1 MCGIIA
7 VLGKPTDKKASDPQK
22 IRKAFENLAKSL
34 RDISALPE
42 KDISLAQ
49 NLNELLKGTAG
60 LKTLIED
67 TDLLTELIAAAPEL
81 EKDLRKKAAANSES
95 EKNSAKNASQH
106 FASQYLKAAQDFRL
120 LADLI
125 FNIRWDR
132 LDFAQKVMEMLQGN
146 QNPAANPIANPAAIE
161 AMASV
166 QIALAG
172 INRVE
177 VRGRDSAGIQIILYG
192 EEFEAPQIYT
202 YKVANEIGKLG
213 DNVANLKSQIMA
225 DTELMKSLSSVK
237 NASASVLAHTRWAS
251 VGLISHENAHPQDSV
266 ANDETLITAAINGDI
281 DNYKELIR
289 KYSLEIPSAVTTDS
303 KVAPI
308 LMAGRIGDLGA
319 QQAFQNTVSELEGS
333 LAVVATSMANPD
345 QMHLCLS
352 GSGQGLYV
360 GLTED
365 KFIIASEPYGLV
377 AEADHYLRLEDE
389 VVHLEASHA
398 GSLKGI
404 SRLSLDGK
412 SLPLKPTDLSER
424 EISTKDIDR
433 ANHPHFFIKEIYEAP
448 DSVQKTLNGRMF
460 WDDSGD
466 SEGKDQGEYR
476 VYTDG
481 EFITEAIKKRITS
494 KNLQKIFVI
503 GQGTAGVAARAVA
516 EAIQNQI
523 ENISSSILVEPV
535 LASELS
541 SYALDEDRDMNDSL
555 VIAVSQSGTTTDTN
569 RTVELVR
576 SRGAAV
582 LSIVN
587 RRNSDLV
594 DRSDGVFY
602 TSDGRD
608 VEMSVASTKAFYSQ
622 AVAGILL
629 GCVIADLLSAAVE
642 QSQNSKYAK
651 NRQKLLASL
660 NELPAA
666 MEGVLAMRSTI
677 AEIAERVAPARRW
690 WAVVG
695 SGKDRIAAEEVRI
708 KLSELC
714 YKSISEDAIEDKK
727 HIDLS
732 SEPLILVCAAGL
744 SGAVAQDMVKEIAI
758 YRAHRAE
765 PVIFTDV
772 ETAHLLAGLNV
783 VSLPKIDSR
792 VAFIL
797 SALAGHL
804 FSYEA
809 ALAIDGGAAP
819 LREIRCLIESA
830 LDSDAYPATQNS
842 PTHSPAQKTVDSD
855 ASQNMSCE
863 GEDLL
868 ALIMPDILPFV
879 RQFEDK
885 LRQGEY
891 NGHLQVSTATRLSNL
906 CFYATGTL
914 GLDSYQLNLG
924 SIGTPAQVIEDLLA
938 ELTKAIDEL
947 SRPIDAIRHQA
958 KTITVGITRS
968 DEAFLQI
975 PLVAEIIRIGAPRDQ
990 LSYENLKMLAGLNSV
1005 VEEVAGYIR
1014 YSIQGDNLAIL
1025 DRGGEAA
1032 HLESR
1037 VEKEPHLFGTK
1048 NRVIAEQKVLI
1059 TRGRMDGRTVIIVPE
1074 IKNATPVGL
1083 TLLHIK
1089 AKEFLPSSEAAEV
1102 MKTYKGRYE
1111 ILKDAVQETEPA
1123 FDEHLLGE
1131 IPITDLLDQPI
1142 AYLADKWSK
1151 SSTGKST
1158 GKSENERASKS
1169 GGKN

>member
-7 VLGKPTDKKASDPQK
+7 VLSKPTDKKASNPQK
-22 IRKAFENLAKSL
+22 IRKAFENLAESL
-34 RDISALPE
+34 QDISASPE
-42 KDISLAQ
+42 KDIAIAQ
-49 NLNELLKGTAG
+49 NLNELLKGAPG
-60 LKTLIED
+60 IKTLAED
-67 TDLLTELIAAAPEL
+67 ADMFGELRAAVSEL
-81 EKDLRKKAAANSES
+81 EKHLEKKAAASSEL
-95 EKNSAKNASQH
+95 EKKSAKSTSQH
-106 FASQYLKAAQDFRL
+106 FTSQHLKTARDFRQ

-132 LDFAQKVMEMLQGN
+132 LDFAQKVMELLQGN
-146 QNPAANPIANPAAIE
+146 QNPTANPIANLIDNPAAIE

-166 QIALAG
+166 QTALAG
-172 INRVE
+172 IDRVE
-177 VRGRDSAGIQIILYG
+177 VRGRDSAGIQIIFYG
-192 EEFEAPQIYT
+192 EGFETPKIYT
-202 YKVANEIGKLG
+202 YKVAQEIGSLG
-213 DNVANLKSQIMA
+213 DNAANLRSQIRA
-225 DTELMKSLSSVK
+225 DGELAETLASGE
-237 NASASVLAHTRWAS
+237 NFSASVLAHTRWAS
-251 VGLISHENAHPQDSV
+251 VGLISHENAHPQDS
-266 ANDETLITAAINGDI
+266 APSSFTLTTAAINGDI
-281 DNYKELIR
+281 DNYKELTD
-289 KYSLEIPSAVTTDS
+289 KYSLKIPPAVTTDS
-303 KVAPI
+303 KVVPI

-319 QQAFQNTVSELEGS
+319 QQAFQNTVLELEGS
-333 LAVVATSMANPD
+333 LAVVATSLENPD

-360 GLTED
+360 GISED
-365 KFIIASEPYGLV
+365 KFIVASEPYGLV

-389 VVHLEASHA
+389 VIHLQASHA

-404 SRLSLDGK
+404 SRFSLDGK
-412 SLPLKPTDLSER
+412 SLPLKSTDLSER

-433 ANHPHFFIKEIYEAP
+433 ASHPHFFIKEIYEAP
-448 DSVQKTLNGRMF
+448 ESVQKTLNGRML
-460 WDDSGD
+460 WDDYADSQEKPQSG
-466 SEGKDQGEYR
+466 GNPQGEYKICP
-476 VYTDG
+476 DS
-481 EFITEAIKKRITS
+481 EFITEAIRRRITS
-494 KNLQKIFVI
+494 KNLRKIFVI

-523 ENISSSILVEPV
+523 ENIASGISVEPV

-594 DRSDGVFY
+594 ERSDGVFY

-629 GCVIADLLSAAVE
+629 GCAIADLLISAGE
-642 QSQNSKYAK
+642 QSPEYAK

-666 MEGVLAMRSTI
+666 MEGVLATHSTI

-758 YRAHRAE
+758 YRAHKAE
-765 PVIFTDV
+765 PVIFTDS
-772 ETAHLLAGLNV
+772 ETARLLAGLNV
-783 VSLPKIDSR
+783 VPLPKIDSQL
-792 VAFIL
+792 AFIL

-830 LDSDAYPATQNS
+830 LDPDAR
-842 PTHSPAQKTVDSD
+842 
-855 ASQNMSCE
+855 QNMSCE

-1032 HLESR
+1032 HLQSR

-1089 AKEFLPSSEAAEV
+1089 AREFLPSGEAAEV

-1111 ILKDAVQETEPA
+1111 ILKDAVQETEPV

-1131 IPITDLLDQPI
+1131 IPIMDLLDQPI

-1151 SSTGKST
+1151 SSTGKNT
-1158 GKSENERASKS
+1158 DKSINKS
-1169 GGKN
+1169 AGKNSGENR